1 MSNQMPH
8 PKITT
13 SISAKTK
20 YVSPD
25 GKNYLETN
33 KLDMSFKGVDMSAA
47 ELKFALEGILDKL
60 PDHNSG
66 IFYFA
71 IGGKDFQNA
80 EAAERV
86 KQTLLDSFGITRVDH
101 KQLEAEVEKE
111 TEEKKP
117 RGRKKL
123 PKLEDLP
130 TKEEKT
136 DAPK

>member
-60 PDHNSG
+60 PDQFQSIGAQASAGLATGIRSG
-66 IFYFA
+66 IA
-71 IGGKDFQNA
+71 GIQA
-80 EAAERV
+80 AAAAE
-86 KQTLLDSFGITRVDH
+86 L
-101 KQLEAEVEKE
+101 
-111 TEEKKP
+111 KK
-117 RGRKKL
+117 RGH
-123 PKLEDLP
+123 
-130 TKEEKT
+130 
-136 DAPK
+136 

>member
-101 KQLEAEVEKE
+101 KQLEADVQKE
-111 TEEKKP
+111 NEPKK
-117 RGRKKL
+117 RGRK
-123 PKLEDLP
+123 PKTEAL
-130 TKEEKT
+130 TEEKT
-136 DAPK
+136 DAAQ